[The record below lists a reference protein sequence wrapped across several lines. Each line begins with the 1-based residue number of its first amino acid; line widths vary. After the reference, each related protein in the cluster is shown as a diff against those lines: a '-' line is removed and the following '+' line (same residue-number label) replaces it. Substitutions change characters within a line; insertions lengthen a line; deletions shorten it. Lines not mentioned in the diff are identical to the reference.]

1 MGWLRVTVDFVL
13 RVTQLGG
20 FSPSIGHGDAQ
31 QPLQH
36 HSIVDSVP
44 PLARRGNYGESQ
56 GRPYTPIVCS
66 YPELEA
72 KGWEFCNTEDSRDC
86 WIRDPNEN
94 QPSSTQWDV
103 RTNYEQ
109 DTPPGITREYWL
121 EVTDNPDVSPDD
133 FPKILGKYFNG
144 AYPGPTIQACWGD
157 QLVIHV
163 TNTRSDNGTTVHWHG
178 IRQLDSNEMDGAN
191 GVTQCPISTND
202 TFTQLGPVM
211 ISDWVHETAFKV
223 FMVEMRGDIPAMDS
237 IVVNGH
243 GHFNGSGS
251 YFETC
256 LTSKKRHI
264 LRLINSS
271 AATSFVF
278 SIDDHDL
285 TVITNDLVAIEPF
298 TVQSL
303 FIGIGQRYTVI
314 VEAKDQAEGDY
325 WIRTVPAA
333 ECGRFSLPPDNRT
346 GIIRYDCGSGGEV
359 LPLPPDRE
367 PQPQNNTCDD
377 VHTEWLN
384 PIVPWRVDRHPQNN
398 MTEDTFGARLQDA
411 PDTSLGPPGFPYR
424 HWFLAEQPMWL
435 DFSRPTILHID
446 EAMQNPN
453 YTIIEEDYNDG
464 FVYLIVHSGNIPA
477 GHPMHLHGSDFVI
490 LAQSREPW
498 NETTS
503 PRLFRYDN
511 PPRRDTAML
520 PAGGFLAM
528 AFKPENPGS
537 WLLHCHIVW
546 HASSGLALQILVR
559 PYDMPDFL
567 GDLTET
573 KRICDN
579 WAETPLALAMPTTQD
594 DSGI

>member
-1 MGWLRVTVDFVL
+1 MGWLRVAVDFVL
-13 RVTQLGG
+13 RATQLDGL
-20 FSPSIGHGDAQ
+20 SPLIGYGDVQ
-31 QPLQH
+31 QPLQPP
-36 HSIVDSVP
+36 SIVDSVP
-44 PLARRGNYGESQ
+44 PLTGGGYYGEAQ
-56 GRPYTPIVCS
+56 GLPYTPIVCS

-94 QPSSTQWDV
+94 QPSFTQWDV
-103 RTNYEQ
+103 RTNY
-109 DTPPGITREYWL
+109 G
-121 EVTDNPDVSPDD
+121 SP
-133 FPKILGKYFNG
+133 KNLGKYFNG
-144 AYPGPTIQACWGD
+144 TYPGPTIQACWGD

-163 TNTRSDNGTTVHWHG
+163 TNKRSDNGTTVHWHG
-178 IRQLDSNEMDGAN
+178 IRQLDSNEMVNNLCHILKISIFASEAQAARIANIRGNQDGVN
-191 GVTQCPISTND
+191 GITQCPISTDD
-202 TFTQLGPVM
+202 TFTLGPVM
-211 ISDWVHETAFKV
+211 ISDWIHETAFIV
-223 FMVEMRGDIPAMDS
+223 YRVEMEGGIPAADS

-243 GHFNGSGS
+243 GHFNGSGT

-256 LTSKKRHI
+256 LTRKKRHV

-285 TVITNDLVAIEPF
+285 TVITSDLVAIEPF

-333 ECGRFSLPPDNRT
+333 GCSLFSLPPDNRT
-346 GIIRYDCGSGGEV
+346 GIIRYDCDSGGEL

-367 PQPQNNTCDD
+367 PQPQNDTCED

-384 PIVPWRVDRHPQNN
+384 PIVPWCVDQHPQNN
-398 MTEDTFGARLQDA
+398 VTEDTFEADLQDA
-411 PDTSLGPPGFPYR
+411 PDTSLGPPNLPYR

-435 DFSRPTILHID
+435 NLSRPTILHID

-453 YTIIEEDYNDG
+453 YTIIEEDYNIG
-464 FVYLIVHSGNIPA
+464 FVYLIVHSNIPV
-477 GHPMHLHGSDFVI
+477 DFVI
-490 LAQSREPW
+490 LAQSPEPW

-528 AFKPENPGS
+528 AFKPDNPGS
-537 WLLHCHIVW
+537 WLLHCHIAW

-559 PYDMPDFL
+559 PYDIPDFL

-573 KRICDN
+573 ERICDN
-579 WAETPLALAMPTTQD
+579 WAETPLAISMPEIQD
-594 DSGI
+594 DSGV